1 LLLDSTL
8 KRHNSLMPQRPGG
21 MGKGTALALLVHVGL
36 IIALAFGV
44 AWRSQTPAGVSAELW
59 AAVPQAAA
67 PPPAPEPKPAPTPT
81 PPQPQPQPP
90 PQPKAEEPPKPSQAQ
105 IDAQIAIEKEKA
117 ERKQREQREREQQL
131 REQQQR
137 EQERKEKE
145 REKLE
150 REKAERL
157 EREKAE
163 KLAAQKQREL
173 EAKRQKQ
180 EQARQ
185 AKLREENLKR
195 MLSQAGT
202 GSPDSPG
209 TAAREAGPSASYA
222 GRIIARVKPNIVL
235 TSDVPGNPLAVVEVR
250 CAPDGKIV
258 STTLIKPSGNKDWDE
273 AVMRALDR
281 TEVLPRDTDGR
292 VPSPMRLE
300 FRPRDL

>member
-1 LLLDSTL
+1 MSFDSTL
-8 KRHNSLMPQRPGG
+8 KRHDNLMPQQPGG
-21 MGKGTALALLVHVGL
+21 IGKGTALALLVHVGL

-59 AAVPQAAA
+59 AAVPQVA
-67 PPPAPEPKPAPTPT
+67 APTPVESKPS
-81 PPQPQPQPP
+81 PPQPQPQPQP
-90 PQPKAEEPPKPSQAQ
+90 PQPQPQPQPKPEEPPKPTQAQ

-117 ERKQREQREREQQL
+117 ERKQREL

-137 EQERKEKE
+137 EQERREKE
-145 REKLE
+145 LQERKDKEQKERQEK
-150 REKAERL
+150 L

-173 EAKRQKQ
+173 EAKRQR
-180 EQARQ
+180 EEEARQ
-185 AKLREENLKR
+185 AKLREDNLKR
-195 MLSQAGT
+195 ILSQAGT

-209 TAAREAGPSASYA
+209 TAARDAGPSASYA

-235 TSDVPGNPLAVVEVR
+235 TNDVPGNPLAVVDVR

-258 STTLIKPSGNKDWDE
+258 GSTLVKSSGNKDWDE
-273 AVMRALDR
+273 AVLRALER
-281 TEVLPRDTDGR
+281 TEVLPRDVDGR

-300 FRPRDL
+300 FRPRDI

>member
-1 LLLDSTL
+1 MSFDSTL
-8 KRHNSLMPQRPGG
+8 KRHDNLMPQRPGG
-21 MGKGTALALLVHVGL
+21 IGKGTVLALLVHVGL

-59 AAVPQAAA
+59 AAVPQVAA
-67 PPPAPEPKPAPTPT
+67 PPPAPEPKPTPT
-81 PPQPQPQPP
+81 PPQPQPPQ

-117 ERKQREQREREQQL
+117 ERKQREL

-137 EQERKEKE
+137 EQERKEQE
-145 REKLE
+145 RQAKLE

-157 EREKAE
+157 EREKTEKAE

-173 EAKRQKQ
+173 DAKRQK
-180 EQARQ
+180 EEEARQ
-185 AKLREENLKR
+185 AKVREDNLKR

-202 GSPDSPG
+202 GSPNSTG
-209 TAAREAGPSASYA
+209 TAARDAGPSASYA
-222 GRIIARVKPNIVL
+222 GRIIARVKPNIYL
-235 TSDVPGNPLAVVEVR
+235 TNEVPGNPLAVVEVR
-250 CAPDGKIV
+250 CSGDGTIV
-258 STTLIKPSGNKDWDE
+258 GRTLLASSGNKEWDE
-273 AVMRALDR
+273 AVLRALDR

>member
-1 LLLDSTL
+1 VLLDSTL
-8 KRHNSLMPQRPGG
+8 KRHDSLMPQRPGG

-59 AAVPQAAA
+59 AAVPQVAA
-67 PPPAPEPKPAPTPT
+67 PPPAPEPKPVPT
-81 PPQPQPQPP
+81 PQPQPP

-150 REKAERL
+150 REKAE
-157 EREKAE
+157 

-173 EAKRQKQ
+173 EAKRQK
-180 EQARQ
+180 EEAARQ

-202 GSPDSPG
+202 GSPDSTG

-235 TSDVPGNPLAVVEVR
+235 TNDVPGNPLAVVEVR

-258 STTLIKPSGNKDWDE
+258 STTLVKPSGNKDWDE